1 MRLSEYIFWL
11 FGTLMLIAIL
21 DRFSASFNHLAAV
34 GAARWWDSFRDSWR
48 LLTPPS
54 VPIRFPPPRLLTK
67 SLEKCSKMMRGRRN
81 DSRLPIIRFLVLL
94 TPYLTRETVNFPR
107 SGSCVVYSQNLIFI
121 MMNISC
127 RLVKTSGFL
136 KLRMSFSGN
145 VRCMACW
152 QIQGKKKILVSLWRD
167 SHKGFSRDYLESGE
181 GSLGLLKIG

>member
-21 DRFSASFNHLAAV
+21 DRFSAAFNHLAAV

-127 RLVKTSGFL
+127 RLVKTSG
-136 KLRMSFSGN
+136 
-145 VRCMACW
+145 
-152 QIQGKKKILVSLWRD
+152 
-167 SHKGFSRDYLESGE
+167 GFEAQDVFFWECTLY
-181 GSLGLLKIG
+181 GLLANSRQKEDTCKPLKRFSQRIL